1 MFVRALLFCVA
12 LAAAAVTIA
21 FPATTSQEDDAS
33 NAYSMC
39 WPGAVRQFQL
49 TLPMSPVERE
59 ILLQA
64 PVWPPQPVGDKDG
77 PALKRYLEEHCP
89 APPVPRGEFRV
100 GLALGILGV
109 GGFVLYWLSPYWQI
123 LRHGLLRLRPGSGYR
138 PDLADAVFR
147 LADDAGVAV
156 QGVLLNPDDYTSNA
170 VAFGHWRRR
179 HIELAS
185 GMAKRFDEDPD
196 TFEVVVRHELGHIRH
211 RDLDT
216 TQGVTALWKAFIVL
230 LGAAFCFAVSGDAGD
245 GTYLLRLSFH
255 LALLVCLLYAA
266 RNAFLQSRELHADAF
281 AVQGGAT
288 RTGRGED
295 RRRSLDTFFVDLAA
309 GRGGNGLPFGTHPA
323 LQRRRAALRHPALAG
338 ELSIWEAALTGCV
351 ALLAVNLLLGDSYDI
366 MLTGLRLG
374 LLDIDTLRP
383 VYTWLALPLLLPA
396 GAVLGAGIRHTVT
409 AWGGARGGRAVMGRL
424 ALLALGLYAG
434 LCAGCALH
442 PSQTYGDRSVQ
453 LRSMWWSPVT
463 DSLGLGLALTAALSV
478 LALALFALACDA
490 VRGPRVASWWAG
502 AYGVLVTATW
512 FPTAL
517 PDGSTPYVRGVVIGI
532 ALLGGAL
539 LAFPRRQPGSTPAP
553 VRLVPQEPVT
563 RTEAPSVTGLR
574 LLLAHAVTAVAA
586 AGAVVVAA
594 RLLVETPDAPLAL
607 VAASGLVCYAGVL
620 AGAAAAPHDAEFRRR
635 IRYAVICLALSV
647 GAAFLKALGGV
658 SPGVEL
664 GLLLS
669 AAAAG
674 VAVTGRISASAVYA
688 FRHRHGAATAPP
700 AAGPSDVTAQPR
712 PAGPRNKPGHRRQRT
727 PGQHR

>member
-12 LAAAAVTIA
+12 LVAAAATIA

-49 TLPMSPVERE
+49 TLPMLPVKRE

-64 PVWPPQPVGDKDG
+64 PVWPPQPVAEKDG

-89 APPVPRGEFRV
+89 KPPVPRGVLRV

-109 GGFVLYWLSPYWQI
+109 GGFVLYWLSPYWQV
-123 LRHGLLRLRPGSGYR
+123 LRHGLLRLRPGSGDQ

-147 LADDAGVAV
+147 LANDAGVTV
-156 QGVLLNPDDYTSNA
+156 HGVWLNPDDYASNA

-185 GMAKRFDEDPD
+185 GMAKRFDDPG
-196 TFEVVVRHELGHIRH
+196 TFEVIVRHELGHIRH

-216 TQGVTALWKAFIVL
+216 TQGVTALWRAFIVL
-230 LGAAFCFAVSGDAGD
+230 LAVAFCFAVSGDAGD
-245 GTYLLRLSFH
+245 GTYLLRLSFY
-255 LALLVCLLYAA
+255 LALLACLLYAA
-266 RNAFLQSRELHADAF
+266 RNVFLQSRELHADAF
-281 AVQGGAT
+281 AVRGDAPLG
-288 RTGRGED
+288 GRGEE
-295 RRRSLDTFFVDLAA
+295 RRRSLDTFFVDLAS
-309 GRGGNGLPFGTHPA
+309 GRDGNGLPFGTHPA

-338 ELSIWEAALTGCV
+338 ELRPWEAALTGCV
-351 ALLAVNLLLGDSYDI
+351 ALLAVNLLLGDSFDI

-374 LLDIDTLRP
+374 LLEADTLRP

-396 GAVLGAGIRHTVT
+396 GAVLGSGIRHTV
-409 AWGGARGGRAVMGRL
+409 AAYGGAREGRAVMRGL
-424 ALLALGLYAG
+424 TLLALGLYAG

-490 VRGPRVASWWAG
+490 VCGPRVASWWAG
-502 AYGVLVTATW
+502 AYGVLVTAAW

-517 PDGSTPYVRGVVIGI
+517 PGGSTLYVRGVVIGV
-532 ALLGGAL
+532 ALFCGVLWAL
-539 LAFPRRQPGSTPAP
+539 SRHRTGNTPAP
-553 VRLVPQEPVT
+553 VPLVPWEPVT

-574 LLLAHAVTAVAA
+574 LLLAHAVTAAAA
-586 AGAVVVAA
+586 AGAFLVAA
-594 RLLVETPDAPLAL
+594 RLLVETPDTPLVL
-607 VAASGLVCYAGVL
+607 VTASCLVCYVAVL
-620 AGAAAAPHDAEFRRR
+620 VGAAAAPHDAEFRRR
-635 IRYAVICLALSV
+635 FRYAVVCLAVSTGTAL
-647 GAAFLKALGGV
+647 LKASEDGAL
-658 SPGVEL
+658 PGVEP
-664 GLLLS
+664 GLLLG
-669 AAAAG
+669 AVAAG
-674 VAVTGRISASAVYA
+674 VALAGRISASAIYT
-688 FRHRHGAATAPP
+688 FRHRHSTGTAPP
-700 AAGPSDVTAQPR
+700 AAAPSDATAQPHS
-712 PAGPRNKPGHRRQRT
+712 AGPRGKPGHRRQRT